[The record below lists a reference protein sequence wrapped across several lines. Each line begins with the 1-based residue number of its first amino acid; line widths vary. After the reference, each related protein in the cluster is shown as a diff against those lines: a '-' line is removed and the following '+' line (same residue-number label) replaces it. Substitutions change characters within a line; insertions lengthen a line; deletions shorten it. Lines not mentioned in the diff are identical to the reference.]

1 MLTGDTH
8 VLTLRQETSTIGTF
22 GVVASLVRPD
32 LPVLSIISTYY
43 SISIHQDFI
52 SSLLDY
58 CSQLSSTRLPYT
70 VTAADLFQ
78 CFPFWLGLHFF
89 WIECK
94 RDPKWY
100 LQQSLS
106 FVYFFYSPSCER
118 LCPLARLAIMTNKA
132 LKAFVAVPLVKDFV
146 AWQDL
151 LLWPIRLWKPLSPWP
166 KSLGSSSAPAS
177 HDHSFWMNALEEV
190 VR

>member
-1 MLTGDTH
+1 MAAMSLVTQYAGCPARMLTGDTH

-78 CFPFWLGLHFF
+78 CFPFGWAFTFSGLNAKETPSD
-89 WIECK
+89 IYNK
-94 RDPKWY
+94 
-100 LQQSLS
+100 SLS
-106 FVYFFYSPSCER
+106 VVSIS
-118 LCPLARLAIMTNKA
+118 T
-132 LKAFVAVPLVKDFV
+132 VPLVKGLV

-151 LLWPIRLWKPLSPWP
+151 LL
-166 KSLGSSSAPAS
+166 
-177 HDHSFWMNALEEV
+177 
-190 VR
+190 